1 MNEINSIN
9 DLVNI
14 LNDLGAVDTQ
24 KTRLFR
30 GQADQAWDLLPGIYR
45 KDKSNLILHE
55 DKIIKDA
62 LINCPDDF
70 SPSDTLFEK
79 LVKLQHYGYR
89 TRLLDLTANALV
101 ALYFACW
108 NSRHYDKDGE
118 LIVLDIPNEQV
129 KYSDSD
135 TVAILAALS
144 LSDGRF
150 NLLETKN
157 LAENEG
163 EVKFNKKALDEIRM
177 SEERSRTKE
186 RVERELGTTLNISGS
201 LAEKE
206 EEILWAFNQQKEIV
220 SLLHTVRDD
229 KPSFRPVIDAEDLS
243 KVLCVR
249 AKMNNARI
257 SRQQGCFLIYGIGDN
272 KSIPAEIPNS
282 WQKKSSNGSKFII
295 KAESKAR
302 IIEELKSF
310 GISTRI
316 LFPELEKQA
325 EEIMSQ
331 YMDKT
336 A

>member
-14 LNDLGAVDTQ
+14 LNDLGAVDAQ

-30 GQADQAWDLLPGIYR
+30 GQADQTWDLLPSIYR
-45 KDKSNLILHE
+45 KDKPDLIRHE
-55 DKIIKDA
+55 NKIIKDA
-62 LINCPDDF
+62 FANCPDDF
-70 SPSDTLFEK
+70 SSSDTLFEK

-108 NSRHYDKDGE
+108 DSRYYDKDGE
-118 LIVLDIPNEQV
+118 FIILDIPNKEV

-144 LSDGRF
+144 LSDGQF
-150 NLLETKN
+150 NLKGIIDFAEIIGKIRFDNRQLDTIRIETERSQTRKAIQQHRPDMYN
-157 LAENEG
+157 SSTREISENEK
-163 EVKFNKKALDEIRM
+163 VD
-177 SEERSRTKE
+177 
-186 RVERELGTTLNISGS
+186 
-201 LAEKE
+201 
-206 EEILWAFNQQKEIV
+206 ILKAFNEDKEIV

-229 KPSFRPVIDAEDLS
+229 KPSFRPVIDAKDLS

-257 SRQQGCFLIYGIGDN
+257 SRQQGCFLIYGIGDD
-272 KSIPAEIPNS
+272 KSIPAAIPDD
-282 WQKKSSNGSKFII
+282 WQQKPSNGTKFII

-331 YMDKT
+331 YG
-336 A
+336 

>member
-1 MNEINSIN
+1 MGFIA
-9 DLVNI
+9 
-14 LNDLGAVDTQ
+14 G
-24 KTRLFR
+24 
-30 GQADQAWDLLPGIYR
+30 DLLPGIYR
-45 KDKSNLILHE
+45 KDKPDLIRHE

-62 LINCPDDF
+62 FTNCPDDF

-108 NSRHYDKDGE
+108 DSRHYDKDGE

-163 EVKFNKKALDEIRM
+163 EVKFNKKVLDEFRM
-177 SEERSRTKE
+177 SAERSRTKE
-186 RVERELGTTLNISGS
+186 WVERELGTTLNISGS

-229 KPSFRPVIDAEDLS
+229 KPSFRPVIDAKDLS

-257 SRQQGCFLIYGIGDN
+257 SRQQGCFLIYGIGDD
-272 KSIPAEIPNS
+272 KSIPAAMPDD
-282 WQKKSSNGSKFII
+282 WQQKSSNGNKFII

-331 YMDKT
+331 YG
-336 A
+336 

>member
-14 LNDLGAVDTQ
+14 LNDLGAVDAQ

-30 GQADQAWDLLPGIYR
+30 GQADQMWELLPSIYR
-45 KDKSNLILHE
+45 KDKPDLIRHE

-62 LINCPDDF
+62 FTNCPDDF

-108 NSRHYDKDGE
+108 DSRHYDKDGE

-144 LSDGRF
+144 LSDGCFNLKEIKNFAERIGGIRF
-150 NLLETKN
+150 NGRKADYILRETKRAKILYAMQQHDPDMN
-157 LAENEG
+157 YSSA
-163 EVKFNKKALDEIRM
+163 R
-177 SEERSRTKE
+177 
-186 RVERELGTTLNISGS
+186 
-201 LAEKE
+201 
-206 EEILWAFNQQKEIV
+206 EILDNKEVDILEAFNQDKGIV

-229 KPSFRPVIDAEDLS
+229 KPSFRPVIDAKDLS

-272 KSIPAEIPNS
+272 KSIPAAMPDD
-282 WQKKSSNGSKFII
+282 WQKKPSDGSKFII

-331 YMDKT
+331 YG
-336 A
+336 